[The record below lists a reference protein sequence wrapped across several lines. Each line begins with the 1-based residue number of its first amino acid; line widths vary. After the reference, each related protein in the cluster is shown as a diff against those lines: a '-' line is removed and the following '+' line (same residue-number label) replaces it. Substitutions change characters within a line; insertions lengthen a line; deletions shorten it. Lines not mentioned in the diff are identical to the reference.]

1 MKISLQHNKFS
12 KLLERYSLL
21 KKLHIYFNLTDILV
35 RMCTRHMRASAMAWA
50 WPKERE
56 ERRSLTFINFLS
68 GFPTTPCISTYIV
81 LGIMLFLP
89 A

>member
-35 RMCTRHMRASAMAWA
+35 RMCTSSHEGQRDGVGMA
-50 WPKERE
+50 
-56 ERRSLTFINFLS
+56 
-68 GFPTTPCISTYIV
+68 
-81 LGIMLFLP
+81 
-89 A
+89 